1 MVVEKRKP
9 VAVLVQVLKMSAQ
22 QELLRKAWKGG
33 RRGTLSAMSGSKAWA
48 IRECW
53 QAESKGDY
61 GLNTFVAKR
70 LQKVGLYLFYTC
82 SQTRSCTRLC
92 LSQTQ
97 PGWYYECSQ
106 HQQHFPREPATAH
119 YNNCMWW
126 CVILVLL
133 AAFCHET
140 RAFR

>member
-1 MVVEKRKP
+1 MEGLRNYICFGNCSEAPIKTVANARRPVIWRASEIIYASKTVWNNMVVEKRKP
-9 VAVLVQVLKMSAQ
+9 VAVLAQVLKMSAQ

-33 RRGTLSAMSGSKAWA
+33 RRGTLSAMSESKAWA

-70 LQKVGLYLFYTC
+70 LKKVGVYLFYTC

-92 LSQTQ
+92 L
-97 PGWYYECSQ
+97 
-106 HQQHFPREPATAH
+106 
-119 YNNCMWW
+119 
-126 CVILVLL
+126 
-133 AAFCHET
+133 
-140 RAFR
+140 